1 MKKKMEERSWFGK
14 RVIQDR
20 QGKDKRIKEL
30 KDEKDTHK
38 IDRDL
43 ERKKD
48 VRL

>member
-1 MKKKMEERSWFGK
+1 MEEISWFGK
-14 RVIQDR
+14 KDNQDR
-20 QGKDKRIKEL
+20 QGKVERIKEL
-30 KDEKDTHK
+30 KDKKDTHK